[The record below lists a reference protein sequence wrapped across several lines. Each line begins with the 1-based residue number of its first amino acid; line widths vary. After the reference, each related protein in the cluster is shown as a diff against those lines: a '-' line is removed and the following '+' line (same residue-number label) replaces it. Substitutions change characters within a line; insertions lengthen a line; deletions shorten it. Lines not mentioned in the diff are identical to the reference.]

1 LKPQQIV
8 VFKDA
13 GAEAEDVR
21 RLVPRLMI
29 NEANTAEFLKIKIPT
44 RTSFPNRLCFYK
56 RFRLGSTMTSTAL
69 NSLARA
75 SSAYLRSAMH
85 QPIQWHEWGAEAFA
99 VARRENKPMLLDI
112 GAVWC
117 HWCHV
122 MDRES
127 YDDAEIAA
135 IVNQHFIA
143 VKVDRDERP
152 DIDSRYQAAVQAVS
166 GQGGWPLTAFLTP
179 DGKPFYGGTYFP
191 PSDGYGRPS
200 FRRVLLSIANA
211 YAEKHGDV
219 VEQAKMVESAIALSE
234 SFAGRSGRVSA
245 GVIATIQESAFKM
258 FDPQHGGFGQ
268 APKFPHPSALDL
280 LIERYA
286 KSPPYRKERDRMGHP
301 DSSESP
307 DSSERNASLRNLIT
321 TTLEH
326 MARGGVYDQLAGGF
340 HRYSVDE
347 RWVVPH
353 FEKMCYDNSELLKN
367 YVHAYQATG
376 EEFFADVARD
386 MIRWMD
392 EWLSDRQRGGFY
404 ASQDADISMDD
415 DGDYFTWT
423 LDEARGV
430 LTKEEAEAAALHY
443 DINEV
448 GEMHH
453 NPAKN
458 VLYVRAPVEEIARRM
473 NLAPERVR
481 ELLATAKKKMYA
493 ARLQRPT
500 PYVDKTVYVGWNS
513 LCVSAYLE
521 AAKVLN
527 LAEARRFALKS
538 LDRVLGEAWKAGSEQ
553 KNLAG
558 EAPSATR
565 TLLHVVSYSD
575 PKASHREVPGLLDD
589 YAFTALACL
598 DAYEATADLSYF
610 KFARAIADA
619 MIERFYDAT
628 SGGFFDSEPVAEGT
642 SLGVLAT
649 RRKPLQDSPTPAGNP
664 MAAIALMRL
673 HHYTGDA
680 AYRDK
685 AELTLETFAGVAEQ
699 FGIFAATYGIAVV
712 HLVESPLQV
721 VVIAQDGDEDAAGE
735 LHAAAVAAFAFNK
748 SAVRLAANQA
758 AAENLPPALAA
769 TIPNLPDLSRKP
781 GSRKSFAVL
790 CSGSACQPPVSDAAD
805 LRNALEA
812 ALHKN

>member
-1 LKPQQIV
+1 
-8 VFKDA
+8 
-13 GAEAEDVR
+13 
-21 RLVPRLMI
+21 MT
-29 NEANTAEFLKIKIPT
+29 TA
-44 RTSFPNRLCFYK
+44 S
-56 RFRLGSTMTSTAL
+56 L
-69 NSLARA
+69 NSLSRA

-99 VARRENKPMLLDI
+99 AAQSANKPMLLDV

-127 YDDAEIAA
+127 YDDPEIAA
-135 IVNQHFIA
+135 IVNEHFVA

-211 YAEKHGDV
+211 YKEKNGDV
-219 VEQAKMVESAIALSE
+219 VEQAKMLESAIAQSE
-234 SFAGRSGRVSA
+234 SFAGKDGRVTAAVLAS
-245 GVIATIQESAFKM
+245 IRTSAFRM

-268 APKFPHPSALDL
+268 APKFPHPTALDL

-286 KSPPYRKERDRMGHP
+286 RGTSATGGTELPPYRKEGDGMGHP
-301 DSSESP
+301 PRDG
-307 DSSERNASLRNLIT
+307 DDDLRNLIM

-326 MARGGVYDQLAGGF
+326 MARGGMYDQLAGGF

-347 RWVVPH
+347 RWLVPH

-367 YVHAYQATG
+367 YVHGYQATG
-376 EEFFADVARD
+376 EEFFAAVARD
-386 MIRWMD
+386 IIRWMD
-392 EWLSDRQRGGFY
+392 EWLSDRERGGFY
-404 ASQDADISMDD
+404 ASQDADINMDD

-423 LDEARGV
+423 LDEARAV
-430 LTKEEAEAAALHY
+430 LTEEEAQVAGLHY

-458 VLYVRAPVEEIARRM
+458 VLYVRASVEEIAAR
-473 NLAPERVR
+473 LKLTAERVK
-481 ELLATAKKKMYA
+481 ELLASAKKKMYA

-527 LAEARRFALKS
+527 LAEARRFALRS
-538 LDRVLGEAWKAGSEQ
+538 LDRVLAEAWKHSTEDAG
-553 KNLAG
+553 G
-558 EAPSATR
+558 GTRATQSSL
-565 TLLHVVSYSD
+565 LLHVVSYSD
-575 PKASHREVPGLLDD
+575 PAASHRVVEGLLDD

-610 KFARAIADA
+610 KFGQAITDA
-619 MIERFYDAT
+619 MIARFYDAT
-628 SGGFFDSEPVAEGT
+628 SGGFFDSEPAADRV

-664 MAAIALMRL
+664 MAAIALVRM

-680 AYRDK
+680 SYRDK
-685 AELTLETFAGVAEQ
+685 AEQTLETFAGVAEQ
-699 FGIFAATYGIAVV
+699 FGIFAASYGIAVV
-712 HLVESPLQV
+712 HLLESPVQV
-721 VVIAQDGDEDAAGE
+721 VVIAGEGDDGTAAK
-735 LHAAAVAAFAFNK
+735 LQAAAVAPFAFNK
-748 SAVRLAANQA
+748 STLKVGAHQAVR
-758 AAENLPPALAA
+758 ENLPPAFAE
-769 TIPNLPDLSRKP
+769 TIPNLPSL
-781 GSRKSFAVL
+781 GSGKSFAVL
-790 CSGSACQPPVSDAAD
+790 CSGSSCQPPVFDPPELASAM
-805 LRNALEA
+805 EA
-812 ALHKN
+812 AIGKG